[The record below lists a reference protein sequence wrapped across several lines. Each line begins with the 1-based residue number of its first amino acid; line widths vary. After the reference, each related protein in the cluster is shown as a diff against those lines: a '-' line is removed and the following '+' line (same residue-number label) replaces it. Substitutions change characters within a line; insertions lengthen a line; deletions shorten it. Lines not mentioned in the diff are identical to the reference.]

1 MLNVSYRI
9 KQDTNSWFSYSSE
22 HPVMTLDPVSTGP
35 LGWETFLTAFNDFC
49 SEHHGVPLFNQ
60 TKWITRHQARKAF
73 GVRLEQFEQERRG
86 LDPKGRLLNEYF
98 REKLS

>member
-1 MLNVSYRI
+1 MIDWFNRLIVVVLNALA
-9 KQDTNSWFSYSSE
+9 KPNTAAHN
-22 HPVMTLDPVSTGP
+22 TGP

-49 SEHHGVPLFNQ
+49 SEHHGVPQFNQ